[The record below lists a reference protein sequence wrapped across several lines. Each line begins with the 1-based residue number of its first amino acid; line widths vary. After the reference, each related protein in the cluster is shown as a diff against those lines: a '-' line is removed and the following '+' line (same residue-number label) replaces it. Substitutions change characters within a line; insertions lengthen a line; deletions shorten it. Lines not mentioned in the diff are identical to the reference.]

1 MYVLNLS
8 DAETFA
14 LANIIAYWEVL
25 AFPTDEVKNDL
36 DKIRNGLYKHSKD
49 ILTSFDKQDI
59 LSQLGNIKEY
69 LP

>member
-25 AFPTDEVKNDL
+25 AVPTDEVKNDL
-36 DKIRNGLYKHSKD
+36 DKIRNGLYEHSKD
-49 ILTSFDKQDI
+49 VLTSIDKQSI